1 MPLRKLVDLVR
12 PHAAVTTV
20 AFYSFGEGLYG
31 GAYYDTHTL
40 ANCLKPAS
48 ILAWEMNYAPL
59 SEGHGA
65 PLRLRV
71 ENQLGYKMVKWVCRV
86 EFVESYEQVGKG
98 FGGKNEDDEYFDL
111 LADT

>member
-1 MPLRKLVDLVR
+1 M
-12 PHAAVTTV
+12 
-20 AFYSFGEGLYG
+20 
-31 GAYYDTHTL
+31 
-40 ANCLKPAS
+40 
-48 ILAWEMNYAPL
+48 
-59 SEGHGA
+59 
-65 PLRLRV
+65 